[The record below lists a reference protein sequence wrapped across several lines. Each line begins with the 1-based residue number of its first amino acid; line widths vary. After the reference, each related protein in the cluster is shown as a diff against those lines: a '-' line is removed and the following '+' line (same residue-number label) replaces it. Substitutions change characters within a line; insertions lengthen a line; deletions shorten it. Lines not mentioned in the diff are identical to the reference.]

1 MMNCNRNR
9 QMVKRRIYS
18 FQMDGESRAEA
29 ICRAFQQYT
38 LVDWALYD
46 RVSFQI
52 VSSVKHPLL
61 MRELSQLMSIAQS
74 FKDSAQV
81 EFLQES
87 QAGAEQRLL
96 LVILAYRDGNESPE
110 EFVFGDEMLGNL
122 VPICRYITFAFL
134 MMHYGVF
141 LYSFPCFLR
150 L

>member
-38 LVDWALYD
+38 LVDWALYNK
-46 RVSFQI
+46 VSFQI

-74 FKDSAQV
+74 FKYSAQV
-81 EFLQES
+81 EFLQQI
-87 QAGAEQRLL
+87 QAGDEQRLL
-96 LVILAYRDGNESPE
+96 LVILAYRDGNESAE
-110 EFVFGDEMLGNL
+110 
-122 VPICRYITFAFL
+122 
-134 MMHYGVF
+134 
-141 LYSFPCFLR
+141 
-150 L
+150 

>member
-1 MMNCNRNR
+1 MKNCNRNG

-38 LVDWALYD
+38 LVDWALYNK
-46 RVSFQI
+46 VSFQI

-81 EFLQES
+81 EFLQQI
-87 QAGAEQRLL
+87 QAGDEQRLL
-96 LVILAYRDGNESPE
+96 LVILAYRDGNESAE
-110 EFVFGDEMLGNL
+110 
-122 VPICRYITFAFL
+122 
-134 MMHYGVF
+134 
-141 LYSFPCFLR
+141 
-150 L
+150 

>member
-38 LVDWALYD
+38 LVDWALYNK
-46 RVSFQI
+46 VSFQI

-81 EFLQES
+81 ELHQKI
-87 QAGAEQRLL
+87 QAGDEQRLL
-96 LVILAYRDGNESPE
+96 LVILAYRDGNESTE
-110 EFVFGDEMLGNL
+110 
-122 VPICRYITFAFL
+122 
-134 MMHYGVF
+134 
-141 LYSFPCFLR
+141 
-150 L
+150 

>member
-38 LVDWALYD
+38 LVDWALYNK
-46 RVSFQI
+46 VSFQI

-74 FKDSAQV
+74 FMDSAQV
-81 EFLQES
+81 EFLQQI
-87 QAGAEQRLL
+87 QAGDEQRLL
-96 LVILAYRDGNESPE
+96 LVILAYRDGNESTE
-110 EFVFGDEMLGNL
+110 
-122 VPICRYITFAFL
+122 
-134 MMHYGVF
+134 
-141 LYSFPCFLR
+141 
-150 L
+150 

>member
-29 ICRAFQQYT
+29 ILRAFQQYT

-61 MRELSQLMSIAQS
+61 IGELSQLMSIGQS

-81 EFLQES
+81 ELLQKI
-87 QAGAEQRLL
+87 QAGDELRLL
-96 LVILAYRDGNESPE
+96 LVILAYRNGNESTE
-110 EFVFGDEMLGNL
+110 
-122 VPICRYITFAFL
+122 
-134 MMHYGVF
+134 
-141 LYSFPCFLR
+141 
-150 L
+150 

>member
-61 MRELSQLMSIAQS
+61 MGELSQLMSIGQL
-74 FKDSAQV
+74 FMDSAQV
-81 EFLQES
+81 KLLQKI
-87 QAGAEQRLL
+87 QAGDEQRLL
-96 LVILAYRDGNESPE
+96 LVILAYRDGNESTE
-110 EFVFGDEMLGNL
+110 
-122 VPICRYITFAFL
+122 
-134 MMHYGVF
+134 
-141 LYSFPCFLR
+141 
-150 L
+150 

>member
-29 ICRAFQQYT
+29 ILRAFQQYT

-61 MRELSQLMSIAQS
+61 MGELSQLMSIGQL
-74 FKDSAQV
+74 FMDSAQV
-81 EFLQES
+81 ELLQKI
-87 QAGAEQRLL
+87 QAGDEQRLL
-96 LVILAYRDGNESPE
+96 LVILAYRVDS
-110 EFVFGDEMLGNL
+110 NL
-122 VPICRYITFAFL
+122 KVYHL
-134 MMHYGVF
+134 
-141 LYSFPCFLR
+141 
-150 L
+150 

>member
-61 MRELSQLMSIAQS
+61 MGELSQLMFIGQS
-74 FKDSAQV
+74 FMDSAQV
-81 EFLQES
+81 ELHQKI
-87 QAGAEQRLL
+87 QAGDEQRLL
-96 LVILAYRDGNESPE
+96 LVILAYRNGNESTE
-110 EFVFGDEMLGNL
+110 
-122 VPICRYITFAFL
+122 
-134 MMHYGVF
+134 
-141 LYSFPCFLR
+141 
-150 L
+150 

>member
-1 MMNCNRNR
+1 MNCNRNR

-46 RVSFQI
+46 RVFFQI

-74 FKDSAQV
+74 FMDSAQV
-81 EFLQES
+81 ELHQKI
-87 QAGAEQRLL
+87 QAGDEQRLL
-96 LVILAYRDGNESPE
+96 LVILAYRDGNESAE
-110 EFVFGDEMLGNL
+110 
-122 VPICRYITFAFL
+122 
-134 MMHYGVF
+134 
-141 LYSFPCFLR
+141 
-150 L
+150 

>member
-38 LVDWALYD
+38 LVDWVLYD
-46 RVSFQI
+46 RVAFQI

-81 EFLQES
+81 ELHQKI
-87 QAGAEQRLL
+87 QAGDEQRLL
-96 LVILAYRDGNESPE
+96 LVILAYRDGNESAE
-110 EFVFGDEMLGNL
+110 
-122 VPICRYITFAFL
+122 
-134 MMHYGVF
+134 
-141 LYSFPCFLR
+141 
-150 L
+150 

>member
-29 ICRAFQQYT
+29 ILRAFQQYT

-61 MRELSQLMSIAQS
+61 MGELSQLMSIGQS

-81 EFLQES
+81 ELLQKI
-87 QAGAEQRLL
+87 QAGDELRLL
-96 LVILAYRDGNESPE
+96 LVILAYRNGNESTE
-110 EFVFGDEMLGNL
+110 
-122 VPICRYITFAFL
+122 
-134 MMHYGVF
+134 
-141 LYSFPCFLR
+141 
-150 L
+150 

>member
-61 MRELSQLMSIAQS
+61 MGELSQLMSIWQS
-74 FKDSAQV
+74 FMDSAQV
-81 EFLQES
+81 ELLQKI
-87 QAGAEQRLL
+87 QAGDEQRLL
-96 LVILAYRDGNESPE
+96 LVILAYRDGNESTE
-110 EFVFGDEMLGNL
+110 
-122 VPICRYITFAFL
+122 
-134 MMHYGVF
+134 
-141 LYSFPCFLR
+141 
-150 L
+150 